1 MAIGVACRIVRADV
15 RFYLHDPAR
24 GLMAP
29 PTDITDENM
38 AQ

>member
-1 MAIGVACRIVRADV
+1 MAVGVACRIVRADV
-15 RFYLHDPAR
+15 RLYLHDPAR

-29 PTDITDENM
+29 ATDITDENV